1 MSNHAAPASSS
12 THRRVS
18 SLLASAALAAVA
30 GLCATSAARA
40 QVPVIDGT
48 RDAAYGTP
56 FSVQTVQTGFGDNQ
70 SELDAGYMKIQ
81 NGKLY
86 LFGSGNLEANFNKF
100 VIFFDTR
107 AGGQNVMRSD
117 NPDVDFNAL
126 NSKYAGMKFDTNF
139 SPDYALWWSGDNNNM
154 FLNFSELNTNGGG
167 LGGFLGQVATP
178 NPNRQGS
185 GTVGGAGGLPKVDFG
200 YNDSNVA
207 GVAGGSGAAD
217 QTAAAAVSTGNEVA
231 IDLSQIGALEN
242 FKIMIGINGSNHD
255 FWSNQFLKGLVP
267 PQGNLGSDGM
277 GNFIPPGSVSLVDF
291 STIAGDQFETITYH
305 APLSQWAHV
314 GDGNWNAGANWTGDG
329 VPNAPDARAVL
340 GIGGGTGPHTVTLD
354 TNVSLQSLTFD
365 STGTYTIAASGGNA
379 LTIAGNPASP
389 AVLVNS
395 GNHTIAAPLIL
406 GATTNFT
413 VATGTSLRVT
423 GPLTATG
430 QTVVKAGGG
439 SVQFP
444 NLRAAGLFVG
454 EGTVSIATNGTD
466 TGASDLGNLSF
477 AGGTTP
483 TAAFDVNDNDVVLR
497 SGAAADVATL
507 IRSGR
512 NNGAWTGQGITSSAA
527 RTQTSHATTIGL
539 LTGAEYHSVGGTTF
553 DGLTVND
560 TDLLTKYTWYGDTD
574 FNGRVN
580 FDDYVRTDNGF
591 NNHLT
596 GWLNGDFDLNG
607 SVNFDDYVLI
617 DLAFN
622 TQSGTLGRAL
632 SYLDGS
638 DRSTNGMNGAALQRV
653 VRDFAEFG
661 NDYAGHLLAAVPE
674 PTLAGIAGVA
684 TSVAMLRRRRHAR
697 SAG

>member
-1 MSNHAAPASSS
+1 MLTRITRCTHHRRAASILAPAALVSVAAIFGSSS
-12 THRRVS
+12 V
-18 SLLASAALAAVA
+18 
-30 GLCATSAARA
+30 ARA

-48 RDAAYGTP
+48 RDAVYGNP

-70 SELDAGYMKIQ
+70 SELDAGSLKIQ

-86 LFGSGNLEANFNKF
+86 LMLTGNLESNFNKLI
-100 VIFFDTR
+100 IFFDTR

-126 NSKYAGMKFDTNF
+126 NTKYAGMKFDTGF
-139 SPDYALWWSGDNNNM
+139 SPDYALWWSGNTTDM

-167 LGGFLGQVATP
+167 SGGFLGSVQTP
-178 NPNRQGS
+178 NPNRQGA
-185 GTVGGAGGLPKVDFG
+185 GTVGGTGGLPRVDFG

-207 GVAGGSGAAD
+207 GVAGGSDAAD
-217 QTAAAAVSTGNEVA
+217 QTAAAAVTTGNEVA
-231 IDLSQIGALEN
+231 IDLSQLGATEN
-242 FKIMIGINGSNHD
+242 FTMMIGINGSSHD

-267 PQGNLGSDGM
+267 PQGNLGGDGN
-277 GNFIPPGSVSLVDF
+277 GNFTGNVGSVDF
-291 STIAGDQFETITYH
+291 STIAGDQFLSVTYH
-305 APLSQWAHV
+305 APLSQWSAA
-314 GDGNWNAGANWTGDG
+314 GNGNWSDATKWTGDG

-340 GIGGGTGPHTVTLD
+340 GTLGGTGAKTITLD
-354 TNVSLQSLTFD
+354 TNVALQSLTFD
-365 STGTYTIAASGGNA
+365 STGTYTIAGSGTNA
-379 LTIAGNPASP
+379 ITITGNPASP

-395 GNHTIAAPLIL
+395 GNHTIAAPIVL

-413 VATGTSLRVT
+413 VATGSTLRVT
-423 GPLTATG
+423 GDVTATG

-454 EGTVSIATNGTD
+454 EGTVSIATNGTN

-483 TAAFDVNDNDVVLR
+483 TAALDVNDNDVVLR
-497 SGAAADVATL
+497 SGTFETVAPL

-512 NNGAWTGQGITSSAA
+512 ANGAWTGQGITSSAA
-527 RTQTSHATTIGL
+527 RTQPNHATTIGL
-539 LTGAEYHSVGGTTF
+539 MTGADYHAAAGGSATF
-553 DGLTVND
+553 DGFTVAD
-560 TDLLTKYTWYGDTD
+560 TDMLMKYTWYGDTD

-607 SVNFDDYVLI
+607 VVNFDDYVLI

-622 TQSGTLGRAL
+622 TQTGTLGRAL
-632 SYLDGS
+632 SFLDGS
-638 DRSTNGMNGAALQRV
+638 DKSQNGMNDAALRRIQDHLR
-653 VRDFAEFG
+653 EFG
-661 NDYAGHLLAAVPE
+661 NDYANHFLAAVPE
-674 PTLAGIAGVA
+674 PSAIALSGVA
-684 TSVAMLRRRRHAR
+684 AFAAMSRRRRR
-697 SAG
+697 PN